1 MLFYLAYIM
10 IVCENLKTKKNVFEV
25 SQISEIHCAKNIGY
39 II

>member
-25 SQISEIHCAKNIGY
+25 SQISEIAKSIGY